1 MRELRNEIQQLCK
14 CRTFNFHRHM
24 LRIEY
29 DAMLIII
36 HIRRILEE
44 PLTVVDRHRN
54 NAVVA
59 ACRMIQPPCI
69 ALIFPAEQTLRI
81 GCLLRE
87 LCRRDRLGILLR
99 LGQINRDIQ
108 IAILRRSQ
116 PFAILRNTITTDI
129 VRILTE
135 FVDKNRSAFFG
146 LS

>member
-29 DAMLIII
+29 DAVLIII

-87 LCRRDRLGILLR
+87 LCRRDRLRILLW
-99 LGQINRDIQ
+99 LGQINRDVQ

-135 FVDKNRSAFFG
+135 FVVKSVAFFG